1 MLDKPDI
8 PEGPLAGNV
17 SDAFGLRL
25 ERLEFLPLGAD
36 LNTAVYRGLG
46 ADGARYFVK
55 LRFGDFD
62 PMSVAL
68 PKYLSE
74 RGVGEIIAPL
84 ATRAGKLWAD
94 LGAFRVIVYPFV
106 EGDNAYARPLSDAQW
121 VAFGAALRRIHAV
134 TLPEALVQRLQ
145 MEHYDPQ
152 WRARVRASLRRAE
165 AETFEEPVAAQLA
178 AVVRDKRGAILDLVA
193 RTEALAARLQAR
205 PSVRV
210 LCHADLHAGNLLIG
224 ADGGLHIVDWDAPIL
239 APKERDLMY
248 AGGGQF
254 GNVRGPA
261 EEEAL
266 FYAGYGQVEID
277 LDALAYYRYERI
289 VQDIAVEC
297 DQVLM
302 TDAGGDDRPQALR
315 WLLSNFAP
323 GGALEIAHRQYES
336 GKRHPRPGVR
346 RAGDAASQHAI
357 RQEQYGHPDSNHS

>member
-55 LRFGDFD
+55 LRFGGFD

-74 RGVGEIIAPL
+74 RGIGEIIAPL
-84 ATRAGKLWAD
+84 ATQAGRLWAD
-94 LGAFRVIVYPFV
+94 LGAFRAIVYPFV
-106 EGDNAYARPLSDAQW
+106 DGDNAYARPLSDAQW
-121 VAFGAALRRIHAV
+121 VAFGAAIRRIHAV
-134 TLPEALVQRLQ
+134 TLPGGIVQRLQ
-145 MEHYDPQ
+145 MEHDDPQ
-152 WRARVRASLRRAE
+152 WRARVRASLRRADT
-165 AETFEEPVAAQLA
+165 ETFTDPVASQLA
-178 AVVRDKRGAILDLVA
+178 TVLRERRETILDLVA
-193 RTEALAARLQAR
+193 RTEVLASQLQTR
-205 PSVRV
+205 ERV

-224 ADGGLHIVDWDAPIL
+224 ADGGLQIVDWDAPIL

-254 GNVRGPA
+254 GNARAPA

-266 FYAGYGQVEID
+266 FYAGYGEVEID

-297 DQVLM
+297 DQVLL

-315 WLLSNFAP
+315 WLMSNFAP
-323 GGALEIAHRQYES
+323 DGVLEIAHRQYES

-346 RAGDAASQHAI
+346 QTGDAASQHAI
-357 RQEQYGHPDSNHS
+357 R

>member
-1 MLDKPDI
+1 MLEKPDI
-8 PEGPLAGNV
+8 PENDLAT
-17 SDAFGLRL
+17 GLSEAYGVRL
-25 ERLEFLPLGAD
+25 ARLEFLPLGAD
-36 LNTAVYRGLG
+36 LNTAVYRGRG
-46 ADGARYFVK
+46 EDGAAYFVK

-68 PKYLSE
+68 PKYLGDQGI
-74 RGVGEIIAPL
+74 REIIAPH
-84 ATRAGKLWAD
+84 ATRAGELWAD
-94 LGAFRVIVYPFV
+94 LGAFRSIVYPFV

-121 VAFGAALRRIHAV
+121 VAFGAAIRRIHAL
-134 TLPEALVQRLQ
+134 TLPGGIVQRLQ
-145 MEHYDPQ
+145 VERYDPHG
-152 WRARVRASLRRAE
+152 RARVRAALRRAE
-165 AETFEEPVAAQLA
+165 AETFEEPVAAQLS
-178 AVVRDKRGAILDLVA
+178 AVLRDQRGALLDLVA
-193 RTEALAARLQAR
+193 RTEGLASRLQAR
-205 PSVRV
+205 RPERV

-224 ADGGLHIVDWDAPIL
+224 ADGALHIVDWDAPIL

-254 GNVRGPA
+254 GNARAPA

-266 FYAGYGQVEID
+266 FYAGYGEVEID

-297 DQVLM
+297 DQVLL

-336 GKRHPRPGVR
+336 G
-346 RAGDAASQHAI
+346 DAASQHAV

>member
-1 MLDKPDI
+1 MLEKPDI
-8 PEGPLAGNV
+8 PENDLAASLSEAYGV
-17 SDAFGLRL
+17 RL
-25 ERLEFLPLGAD
+25 ARLEFLPLGAD
-36 LNTAVYRGLG
+36 LNTAVYRGRG
-46 ADGARYFVK
+46 EDGAAYFVK

-68 PKYLSE
+68 PKYLGDQGI
-74 RGVGEIIAPL
+74 REIIAPH

-134 TLPEALVQRLQ
+134 TLPEEIVHRLQ
-145 MEHYDPQ
+145 VERYDPQ
-152 WRARVRASLRRAE
+152 WRARVRASLRRADT
-165 AETFEEPVAAQLA
+165 ETFTDPVASQLA
-178 AVVRDKRGAILDLVA
+178 TVLRERREAILDLAA
-193 RTEALAARLQAR
+193 RTEVLASQLQTR
-205 PSVRV
+205 ERV

-224 ADGGLHIVDWDAPIL
+224 ADGALHIVDWDAPIL

-336 GKRHPRPGVR
+336 G
-346 RAGDAASQHAI
+346 DAASQHAV

>member
-1 MLDKPDI
+1 MLDRPDI
-8 PEGPLAGNV
+8 PEKGLAE
-17 SDAFGLRL
+17 SIDEAYGLRL

-36 LNTAVYRGLG
+36 LNTAVYRGWG
-46 ADGARYFVK
+46 DDGARYFVK

-74 RGVGEIIAPL
+74 RGIREIIAPL
-84 ATRAGKLWAD
+84 ATRAGGLWAE
-94 LGAFRVIVYPFV
+94 LGAYRSIVYSFV
-106 EGDNAYARPLSDAQW
+106 EGDNAYARPLSETQW

-134 TLPEALVQRLQ
+134 ALPGEIVQRLQ
-145 MEHYDPQ
+145 VERYDPQ

-165 AETFEEPVAAQLA
+165 TETFAESVASQLA
-178 AVVRDKRGAILDLVA
+178 AVLRGRREAILDLVA
-193 RTEALAARLQAR
+193 RAEALAFRLQTR
-205 PSVRV
+205 GLVHV
-210 LCHADLHAGNLLIG
+210 LCHTDLHAGNLLIG

-254 GNVRGPA
+254 GNARVPA

-266 FYAGYGQVEID
+266 FYAGYGQVDVDVE
-277 LDALAYYRYERI
+277 ALAYYRYERI

-297 DQVLM
+297 DQVLL

-315 WLLSNFAP
+315 WLISNFAP
-323 GGALEIAHRQYES
+323 GGVLEIA
-336 GKRHPRPGVR
+336 R
-346 RAGDAASQHAI
+346 RSDSAS
-357 RQEQYGHPDSNHS
+357 RLGT